1 MESTLKG
8 LCRGLRYLSVLC
20 AMTIATVTSLSLP
33 VTALAADEKITVT
46 VGEWPPFLSQE
57 IEGKGV
63 IAEMIVEIFASQG
76 IEAELTFLPWGRG
89 YHEAAIG
96 QFQAMGVWMHKSE
109 REEEFIYSDPVLK
122 EQFVFFH
129 RKDKP
134 FDWAKMDDLKPYRLG
149 GGIKYSYGPE
159 LDAALA
165 DGTLIMDRGAN
176 DKVNFQKL
184 LVDRVQIY
192 PQEMSVGYYALSRDF
207 SPEERAQITHHPKA
221 ILNNLSYVLFPKALK
236 GSAELVARF
245 NKGLKEYRESGAY
258 DRMMKRLTDDE
269 TS

>member
-1 MESTLKG
+1 MESTLKRLRKG
-8 LCRGLRYLSVLC
+8 LGLLSTLFVMTVATVSSMSLSVS
-20 AMTIATVTSLSLP
+20 AQAS
-33 VTALAADEKITVT
+33 DEKVTVT

-57 IEGKGV
+57 LKGNGV
-63 IAEMIVEIFASQG
+63 VAEMIVEIFASQG

-89 YHEAAIG
+89 YHEASIG

-109 REEEFIYSDPVLK
+109 REKQFLYSDPILN

-129 RKDKP
+129 RKDKA
-134 FDWAKMDDLKPYRLG
+134 FDWESMEDLRSYRLG

-165 DGTLIMDRGAN
+165 DGRVIMDRGAN

-184 LVDRVQIY
+184 LTDRVQIY
-192 PQEMSVGYYALSRDF
+192 PQEMSVGYFALSRDF
-207 SPEERAQITHHPKA
+207 SPEERSLITHHPKA
-221 ILNNLSYVLFPKALK
+221 ILNNLSYVLFPKALE

-245 NKGLKEYRESGAY
+245 NKGLKEFRESGEY
-258 DRMMKRLTDDE
+258 ERYMNRLTDDE